1 MHNILRMGTYLCPR
15 INHQRYSRYPM
26 KKSTTALSFSSLLLL
41 GGVSYLAAK
50 LADLDLTFFFDNDD
64 DHAHYC

>member
-1 MHNILRMGTYLCPR
+1 
-15 INHQRYSRYPM
+15 M

-50 LADLDLTFFFDNDD
+50 LADLDLTFFFDGDD